1 MQALVEFIERQ
12 DLKVLLV
19 DSAGQVLAV
28 GGGLRHAL
36 GLRPGSRA
44 SVGLSDILS
53 GPQGSGSGDPGLLEM
68 LQAAGRDAPVE
79 CRMTDRHGRLLWVAA
94 TLSDAADVPMG
105 VFFLELMPIERQKVT
120 IAAARKELEHLSFA
134 LDATDQGVWDYN
146 GATGS
151 WYFSP
156 AWKRMRGIPV
166 DEDYQSEGDAW
177 LDNVHPDDR
186 EMVRS
191 LTERQYAGE
200 LQEVS
205 FEYRER
211 HRAGHWLWIRAQ
223 GRRLEG
229 GSDGKP
235 LRIVGT
241 DTDLTALRTSQ
252 AALDE
257 LERSEMRWKIA
268 VNSAEQGVWD
278 YDLLTE
284 ERYYS
289 DTWREMRGLGPH
301 DRLPRNTAEWLERVH
316 PDDRERSARHLAECR
331 SGEVDHLSLEYRERH
346 EAGGWI
352 WILRRGKPVAKDE
365 HGRPTRFV
373 GTDTGVSDIKSRQIE
388 FEALSRRLEMA
399 LSTSAVGV
407 WETDMV
413 TREAVWDERTFEL
426 FGIEHSDA
434 PVPPGTWEALLHPE
448 DRDTVIEYCTRSLQA
463 RGGYACDYRIL
474 RPGGQVRH
482 IRCRATIVSAAGL
495 GDKLIG
501 VNWDITPD
509 IERAEALRHSKQLAE
524 AHSRDLEQARR
535 RMEHASL
542 HDSLT
547 NLPNRRYLDRA
558 LGELAPGPGGSAA
571 LLHIDVDRFKQIN
584 DTKGHAAGDALL
596 VHVAG
601 MLRRI
606 VRETDVVAR
615 IGGDEF
621 VVLMSPAP
629 PRERIQEI
637 VDNIICAAERPMLWQ
652 GQECRTGVS
661 IGIAEWEPSIATPQ
675 LLVNADIALY
685 RAKRTGRNCA
695 CFFTGSLQEEIVSK
709 KQCADDILKGLER
722 GEFEPWYQLQ
732 FSADRLSIVGVE
744 ALVRW
749 NHPTRGLLPPGA
761 FLDVANDINA
771 VPAID
776 RAVLEEA
783 TMAIAAWD
791 ALGVHVPRVSVN
803 VSARRLGD
811 DALIASLSDLPID
824 PRRISFEL
832 LESIFL
838 DDDNEILR
846 ANIDGLKQRGFEIE
860 IDDFGTGHASIASLL
875 RIKPHRL
882 KIDRRLITPI
892 VDNEAQRKLV
902 RSIIK
907 IGRLLDIAT
916 CAEGVET
923 ALHVDI
929 LRDLGAGSLQGFHLA
944 MPMPAHAIPAFV
956 QALSSKSEMAP
967 AAGLD
972 TPDGSKLREFMERKG
987 LIRGRVQPSQSAR
1000 AVRA

>member
-1 MQALVEFIERQ
+1 MQPLAELIERQ
-12 DLKVLLV
+12 DLKLLMV
-19 DSAGQVLAV
+19 DSAGQAIAV
-28 GGGLRHAL
+28 GGALRRML
-36 GLRPGSRA
+36 GLSSAEPA
-44 SVGLSDILS
+44 PIGLSDILS
-53 GPQGSGSGDPGLLEM
+53 LPQAGGSGNRALLET
-68 LQAAGRDAPVE
+68 LLAAGRDVPVE
-79 CRMTDRHGRLLWVAA
+79 CRITGRDGRSIPVAA
-94 TLSDAADVPMG
+94 SLSETAGIAPGIFV
-105 VFFLELMPIERQKVT
+105 VELMPIERQKAA
-120 IAAARKELEHLSFA
+120 IAAASKELEHLSFA

-146 GATGS
+146 GATGT

-156 AWKRMRGIPV
+156 AWKRMRGIPE
-166 DEDYQSEGDAW
+166 DEDYQSEDDGW
-177 LDNVHPDDR
+177 LNNVHPDDR

-191 LTERQYAGE
+191 LTDRQYSGE
-200 LQEVS
+200 LEEIS

-211 HRAGHWLWIRAQ
+211 HRSGHWISIRAQ

-229 GSDGKP
+229 GADGKP

-241 DTDLTALRTSQ
+241 DTDLTALRASQ

-257 LERSEMRWKIA
+257 LERSELRWKIA
-268 VNSAEQGVWD
+268 VDSAEQGVWD

-316 PDDRERSARHLAECR
+316 PDDRERVAGHLAECR
-331 SGEVDHLSLEYRERH
+331 SGRADHLSLEYRERH
-346 EAGGWI
+346 ESGGWI

-407 WETDMV
+407 WETDLV
-413 TREAVWDERTFEL
+413 TNEALWDERTFEL
-426 FGIEHSDA
+426 FGMEPSPG
-434 PVPPGTWEALLHPE
+434 PVSPGTWEGLLHPE
-448 DRDTVIEYCTRSLQA
+448 DRDSVIEYCTRSLQT
-463 RGGYACDYRIL
+463 RGGYACDYRIQ
-474 RPGGQVRH
+474 RPGGQIRH
-482 IRCRATIVSAAGL
+482 IRCRAAIVAGS
-495 GDKLIG
+495 GAGEKLVG
-501 VNWDITPD
+501 VNWDITAD

-524 AHSRDLEQARR
+524 AHSRDLEVARR

-547 NLPNRRYLDRA
+547 GLPNRRYLDRA
-558 LGELAPGPGGSAA
+558 LAELDPGEDGSAA

-601 MLRRI
+601 MLRRL
-606 VRETDVVAR
+606 VRENDVVAR

-629 PRERIQEI
+629 PRERVREI
-637 VDNIICAAERPMLWQ
+637 VDNIISAAERPMIWN

-661 IGIAEWEPSIATPQ
+661 IGIAEWEPRIAAPQ

-732 FSADRLSIVGVE
+732 FSADGLAIVGVE

-749 NHPTRGLLPPGA
+749 NHPTRGLLAPGA
-761 FLDVANDINA
+761 FLDVATEINA

-783 TMAIAAWD
+783 TMALAAWD

-803 VSARRLGD
+803 VSARRLGE
-811 DALIASLSDLPID
+811 DALISSLSDLAID
-824 PRRISFEL
+824 AGRISFEL

-838 DDDNEILR
+838 EDDNEILR
-846 ANIDGLKQRGFEIE
+846 ANIDGLKMRGFEIE

-882 KIDRRLITPI
+882 KIDRRLVTPI
-892 VDNEAQRKLV
+892 IDNEAQRKLV
-902 RSIIK
+902 RSIIE

-923 ALHVDI
+923 ALHVEI

-944 MPMPAHAIPAFV
+944 RPMPAHAVPAFV
-956 QALSSKSEMAP
+956 HALRRP
-967 AAGLD
+967 AEDGIPVEVDIA
-972 TPDGSKLREFMERKG
+972 DGSKLREFMRKKG
-987 LIRGRVQPSQSAR
+987 LIGGRSRPVLPIR
-1000 AVRA
+1000 AAGA

>member
-1 MQALVEFIERQ
+1 
-12 DLKVLLV
+12 
-19 DSAGQVLAV
+19 
-28 GGGLRHAL
+28 
-36 GLRPGSRA
+36 
-44 SVGLSDILS
+44 
-53 GPQGSGSGDPGLLEM
+53 
-68 LQAAGRDAPVE
+68 
-79 CRMTDRHGRLLWVAA
+79 
-94 TLSDAADVPMG
+94 
-105 VFFLELMPIERQKVT
+105 
-120 IAAARKELEHLSFA
+120 
-134 LDATDQGVWDYN
+134 
-146 GATGS
+146 
-151 WYFSP
+151 
-156 AWKRMRGIPV
+156 
-166 DEDYQSEGDAW
+166 
-177 LDNVHPDDR
+177 
-186 EMVRS
+186 
-191 LTERQYAGE
+191 
-200 LQEVS
+200 
-205 FEYRER
+205 
-211 HRAGHWLWIRAQ
+211 
-223 GRRLEG
+223 
-229 GSDGKP
+229 
-235 LRIVGT
+235 
-241 DTDLTALRTSQ
+241 
-252 AALDE
+252 
-257 LERSEMRWKIA
+257 
-268 VNSAEQGVWD
+268 
-278 YDLLTE
+278 
-284 ERYYS
+284 
-289 DTWREMRGLGPH
+289 
-301 DRLPRNTAEWLERVH
+301 
-316 PDDRERSARHLAECR
+316 
-331 SGEVDHLSLEYRERH
+331 
-346 EAGGWI
+346 
-352 WILRRGKPVAKDE
+352 VAKDQD
-365 HGRPTRFV
+365 GRPTRFV

-407 WETDMV
+407 WETDLV
-413 TREAVWDERTFEL
+413 TREAVWDMRTFEL
-426 FGIEHSDA
+426 FGMDPTPG
-434 PVPPGTWEALLHPE
+434 PVPPGTWESLLHPE
-448 DRDTVIEYCTRSLQA
+448 DRDTVIEYCTRSLQT

-482 IRCRATIVSAAGL
+482 IRCRASVVSGSGT

-501 VNWDITPD
+501 VNWDITAD

-524 AHSRDLEQARR
+524 AHSRDLEMARR

-547 NLPNRRYLDRA
+547 GLPNRRYLDRA
-558 LGELAPGPGGSAA
+558 LSELDPGEDGSAA

-601 MLRRI
+601 MLRRL

-637 VDNIICAAERPMLWQ
+637 VDNIISSAERPMIWN

-661 IGIAEWEPSIATPQ
+661 IGIAEWEPRIAARQ

-695 CFFTGSLQEEIVSK
+695 CFFTGSLQEEIVTK

-749 NHPTRGLLPPGA
+749 NHPTRGMLPPGA
-761 FLDVANDINA
+761 FLDVAAEINA

-803 VSARRLGD
+803 VSARRLGE

-824 PRRISFEL
+824 PQRISFEL

-838 DDDNEILR
+838 DDDNAILQ
-846 ANIDGLKQRGFEIE
+846 ANIDGLKQRDFEIE

-882 KIDRRLITPI
+882 KIDRRLVTPI
-892 VDNEAQRKLV
+892 IDNEAQRKLV
-902 RSIIK
+902 RSIIE
-907 IGRLLDIAT
+907 IGKLLDIAT

-923 ALHVDI
+923 AMHVEI

-944 MPMPAHAIPAFV
+944 RPMPAHAVPAFV
-956 QALSSKSEMAP
+956 HALRRPTEDRVP
-967 AAGLD
+967 PELEI
-972 TPDGSKLREFMERKG
+972 PDGSKLREFMQKKG
-987 LIRGRVQPSQSAR
+987 LIGAR
-1000 AVRA
+1000 PRPALPVRAASA